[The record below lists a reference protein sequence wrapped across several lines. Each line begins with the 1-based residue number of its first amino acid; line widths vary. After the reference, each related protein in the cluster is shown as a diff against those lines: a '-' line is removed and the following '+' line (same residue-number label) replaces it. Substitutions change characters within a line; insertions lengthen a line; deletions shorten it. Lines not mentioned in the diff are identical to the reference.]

1 MFFMHGIRLETE
13 WTQNEY
19 QPRTPEKIQTG
30 VEDPRGPLPPG
41 PGQSL
46 FRLSI
51 IVYITDLDEQV
62 PTGVNSGASPT
73 RQCYRR

>member
-1 MFFMHGIRLETE
+1 MFFMHGIRHETQ

-19 QPRTPEKIQTG
+19 QPRTSEKIQTMAG
-30 VEDPRGPLPPG
+30 EPRGPATPG
-41 PGQSL
+41 PGQSV

-62 PTGVNSGASPT
+62 PTGVNPDAHPP

>member
-1 MFFMHGIRLETE
+1 MKRNGRKMNINPVPPRKSRQGYR
-13 WTQNEY
+13 TQEGRY
-19 QPRTPEKIQTG
+19 
-30 VEDPRGPLPPG
+30 PPG

-62 PTGVNSGASPT
+62 PTGVNPGARPT